1 MSPCLAGSASPT
13 LVTLLRRDHDH
24 LFLDQLSRLGRDD
37 QSQPASSH
45 DQQTTLTAGS
55 CWCKKSRC
63 HHTTD
68 AREAILTEGF
78 GTDPSGKTSV
88 RSSDSTT
95 DFRHSESKPGLPA
108 SWCCR
113 CYSEQP
119 VPLPAAGS
127 ARRRSA
133 IRVGHGGKPRGI
145 ADDLWEVGRSRWC
158 GRMRMRDLGAG
169 GPRWRASRKASNMQA
184 SAISGPDC
192 SRPSHPRHRALVA
205 IAAGAG
211 LRWARRLASAPM
223 RLTCPAP
230 ASSSSEPSSRSAEHL
245 VKLYPKAAAGRRTV
259 PLPPW
264 RVIQAL

>member
-1 MSPCLAGSASPT
+1 MLVQEVPVPPHHRRWRSDPHRGFRDRPIREDLSSLERLDYRLST
-13 LVTLLRRDHDH
+13 LRVETGPPGELVLPLLLR
-24 LFLDQLSRLGRDD
+24 
-37 QSQPASSH
+37 
-45 DQQTTLTAGS
+45 
-55 CWCKKSRC
+55 
-63 HHTTD
+63 
-68 AREAILTEGF
+68 
-78 GTDPSGKTSV
+78 
-88 RSSDSTT
+88 
-95 DFRHSESKPGLPA
+95 
-108 SWCCR
+108 
-113 CYSEQP
+113 
-119 VPLPAAGS
+119 AAGAACAPQ
-127 ARRRSA
+127 ARPGDAQRSGSVIVVSHA
-133 IRVGHGGKPRGI
+133 ALRTIC
-145 ADDLWEVGRSRWC
+145 WEVGRSRWC

-169 GPRWRASRKASNMQA
+169 GAPVACVEKGVEHAA

-205 IAAGAG
+205 TAAGAG